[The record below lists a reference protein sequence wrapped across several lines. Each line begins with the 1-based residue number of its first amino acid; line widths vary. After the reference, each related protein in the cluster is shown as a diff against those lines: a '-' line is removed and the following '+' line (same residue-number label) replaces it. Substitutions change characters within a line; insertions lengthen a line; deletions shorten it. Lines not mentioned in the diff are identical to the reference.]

1 MIGKLLKWF
10 WKGNADENIEQ
21 KEYESMS
28 GLVEEFG
35 EEQEQEE
42 IDTVFDNLE
51 GNQEQTGEVKTV
63 AEDVLEEFKV
73 SDSENCRIFESKL
86 IIDGAS
92 YSDMGDYSWFFTL
105 ANENFPALYTALTGQ
120 TELPDDVT
128 DGLKQILD
136 TVNGA
141 LQSLT
146 KMFDEKTG
154 YHSQS
159 FLTVPLK
166 NHEDEIIGV
175 LQLLNA
181 QNNNTKKNIKSCN
194 IIY

>member
-1 MIGKLLKWF
+1 MVYSWLVIKKLLNWL

-42 IDTVFDNLE
+42 LDTVFDKLE
-51 GNQEQTGEVKTV
+51 ENQEQTEEAETPTEV
-63 AEDVLEEFKV
+63 VLEEFKV

-105 ANENFPALYTALTGQ
+105 ERENFPGLYKALTGQ
-120 TELPDDVT
+120 TEIPDDLT
-128 DGLKQILD
+128 DSLKQYLLENGT
-136 TVNGA
+136 TVT
-141 LQSLT
+141 Q
-146 KMFDEKTG
+146 
-154 YHSQS
+154 
-159 FLTVPLK
+159 LK
-166 NHEDEIIGV
+166 EVCEANDIEYGFT
-175 LQLLNA
+175 N
-181 QNNNTKKNIKSCN
+181 
-194 IIY
+194 YM

>member
-42 IDTVFDNLE
+42 LDTVFDNLKE
-51 GNQEQTGEVKTV
+51 NQEQIEEVETV
-63 AEDVLEEFKV
+63 KEAVLEELKV

-105 ANENFPALYTALTGQ
+105 ANENFPTLYTALTGQ

-128 DGLKQILD
+128 DGLKQYLLE
-136 TVNGA
+136 NGA
-141 LQSLT
+141 
-146 KMFDEKTG
+146 
-154 YHSQS
+154 
-159 FLTVPLK
+159 TVTQLK
-166 NHEDEIIGV
+166 EVCE
-175 LQLLNA
+175 A
-181 QNNNTKKNIKSCN
+181 NNIEYGFTN
-194 IIY
+194 YM

>member
-1 MIGKLLKWF
+1 MIKKFFNWL

-35 EEQEQEE
+35 EKQEQEE

-128 DGLKQILD
+128 DGLKQYLLE
-136 TVNGA
+136 NGA
-141 LQSLT
+141 
-146 KMFDEKTG
+146 
-154 YHSQS
+154 
-159 FLTVPLK
+159 TVTQLK
-166 NHEDEIIGV
+166 EVCES
-175 LQLLNA
+175 
-181 QNNNTKKNIKSCN
+181 NNIEYGFTN
-194 IIY
+194 YM

>member
-42 IDTVFDNLE
+42 LDTVFDKLE
-51 GNQEQTGEVKTV
+51 EYQEQIEEVETAKE
-63 AEDVLEEFKV
+63 AVLEEFKV

-105 ANENFPALYTALTGQ
+105 ANENFPALYKALTGQ

-128 DGLKQILD
+128 DGLKQYLLE
-136 TVNGA
+136 NGA
-141 LQSLT
+141 
-146 KMFDEKTG
+146 
-154 YHSQS
+154 
-159 FLTVPLK
+159 TVTQLK
-166 NHEDEIIGV
+166 EVCE
-175 LQLLNA
+175 A
-181 QNNNTKKNIKSCN
+181 NNIEYGFTN
-194 IIY
+194 YM